1 MKRCSKCGE
10 TKAHSEFHKYKR
22 GDGFQPWC
30 KSCRKEYDRAYNLR
44 NQGRWSAL
52 KKARKTERRRWLRD
66 LKTNKPCTDCGRVFP
81 PEAMEWDHLP
91 GTEKLGELGT
101 TLSQRSRKLI
111 LQEIAKC
118 ELVCANCH
126 AIRTRARILASLELR
141 GVAQLVERAVWDR
154 EDFGGSSPPTPT
166 VHHSLDADP

>member
-1 MKRCSKCGE
+1 MQMKRCLRCGE
-10 TKAHSEFHKYKR
+10 TKPYSEFHKRNR
-22 GDGFQPWC
+22 GDGYQVWC
-30 KSCRKEYDRAYNLR
+30 KLCRRAYDRDYNLR
-44 NQGRWSAL
+44 NQGRWREL
-52 KKARKTERRRWLRD
+52 KQIHKSDRRRWLRE
-66 LKTNKPCTDCGRVFP
+66 LKTDKPCTDCGKVFP

-126 AIRTRARILASLELR
+126 AIRTRARIIAGLALR
-141 GVAQLVERAVWDR
+141 GVAQPGSALALGARSREFKSLHPDR
-154 EDFGGSSPPTPT
+154 TI
-166 VHHSLDADP
+166 L